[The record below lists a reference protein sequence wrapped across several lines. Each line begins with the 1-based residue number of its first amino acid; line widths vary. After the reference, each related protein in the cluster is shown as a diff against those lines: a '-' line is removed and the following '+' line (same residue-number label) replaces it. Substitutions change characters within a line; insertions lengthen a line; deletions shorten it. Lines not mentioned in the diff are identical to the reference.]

1 MAKVKIKT
9 TQSVT
14 PMIYAYTT
22 PGITYHDGWTKIG
35 YTERD
40 VDTRIK
46 EQTQTVNVIAH
57 KEWQDLAVFTDGK
70 TRFTDKEFH
79 AYLSKNDIERK
90 EPQPD
95 DEGCPEWFK
104 IGGDESYVLFGKF
117 RRNLGVLDTIG
128 VTPYALRHEQKEFVD
143 KTKEYFMANSNPECL
158 WNAKPRFGK
167 TLSAYDLCVKLQAA
181 KILIVTNRPA
191 IANSWYD
198 DYVKFF
204 GTDSGYYFVSNV
216 DSLKNRKYV
225 LSREKYITMLQM
237 PDHKGCIEFVSL
249 QDLKG
254 SIYFGG
260 EYDKLKEVADLD
272 WDVLIIDEAHEGV
285 DTYKTDVAFD
295 HIKRKYTLHLSGT
308 PFKALA
314 NEKFD
319 GKAIFNW
326 TYADEQQ
333 AKRDW
338 DSTNESE
345 NPYENLPQLNLFTY
359 QMSDIV
365 RDKAAQG
372 ADFDDDGEKEAFCW
386 DLNEFFETNS
396 QGNFVHD
403 DAVDKFLDALT
414 TQEKFP
420 FSTPELRDELNHTLW
435 VLKYVSSAKALAK
448 KLKKHDVFKHYE
460 IVLAAGDGK
469 LDNEGNSDSEQDID
483 SSIKSSFD
491 KVKAAINS
499 HPKTITISVGQ
510 LTTGVTVPEWT
521 AVMMLSNMKSPALY
535 MQAAFRAQNPCLFNI
550 NGEQLRKQNAYVFDF
565 DPARTLE
572 IVEKFANNLDIETA
586 NGKGD
591 SDTRKQNVRQLL
603 NFFPVY
609 GEDDCGEMIA
619 LDAEKVLSIP
629 RTLHAKEV
637 VRCGFMSNFLFQN
650 IGNIFNAP
658 KAVIDIIQKF
668 EPVKESVG
676 VKEDTKEQ
684 LGLDDDGEVR
694 IPDEQIIGTANDI
707 FGAKLYG
714 DIETSLI
721 SSVEEIQSE
730 RETASRR
737 DEKLEKL
744 LETFHT
750 DITDSLVE
758 TAKTHYGGDMSRSTQ
773 QGLVRKIN
781 SDADAFVRKQY
792 GDYKIQNNRLES
804 ERNKQLERARATG
817 DDAAVAAINSEFDSR
832 QAAIEATFIETL
844 QDKVKDVIE
853 GAGKTIV
860 NAVETDKK
868 EKERN
873 TMLDNVKAHLRGFSR
888 TIPSFI
894 MAYGDDNT
902 TLENFDTI
910 IPDEVFREVTS
921 ISLDEFRRLRDGFDY
936 TDDNGDKRHYNGFFD
951 SVVMNDS
958 IKEFLNKKRKLANYF
973 EDDMQED
980 IFDYIPPQKTNQI
993 FTPKKVVRE
1002 MVENLEKENP
1012 GCYDD
1017 PDHTFIDLYMK
1028 SGLYITEIVKRLFR
1042 SERMK
1047 ELFPSAESRL
1057 KHIFANQVY
1066 GLAPTEIIYRI
1077 AISFILGF
1085 SDEIKIEKH
1094 NLRQFDSLPYAKDG
1108 TLEQKLDEVFKN

>member
-1 MAKVKIKT
+1 MAKVNIKT
-9 TQSVT
+9 TQTVT

-22 PGITYHDGWTKIG
+22 PGIVYHDGWTKIG

-40 VDTRIK
+40 VDARIK
-46 EQTQTVNVIAH
+46 EQTRTANIIAH
-57 KEWQDLAVFTDGK
+57 KEWQDLAIFTDGK

-79 AYLSKNDIERK
+79 AYLAKNDIERK

-104 IGGDESYVLFGKF
+104 ISGDDSYILFSKF
-117 RRNLGVLDTIG
+117 RRNLGVLETIG
-128 VTPYALRHEQKEFVD
+128 ITPYTLRKEQKRAVQNTRDYFLANDKPEF
-143 KTKEYFMANSNPECL
+143 L

-167 TLSAYDLCVKLQAA
+167 TLSAYDLCVSLKAE

-191 IANSWYD
+191 IANSWYE

-204 GTDSGYYFVSNV
+204 GTESGYYFVSNV

-225 LSREKYITMLQM
+225 LSREKYTTMLSM
-237 PDHKGCIEFVSL
+237 PNHKGCIEFVSL

-254 SIYFGG
+254 SIHFGG
-260 EYDKLKEVADLD
+260 IYDKLGEVAGLV
-272 WDVLIIDEAHEGV
+272 WDVLIVDEAHEGV

-295 HIKRKYTLHLSGT
+295 KIKRKYTLHLSGT

-314 NEKFD
+314 NDKFAE
-319 GKAIFNW
+319 KAIFNW

-333 AKRDW
+333 AKREW
-338 DSTNESE
+338 DSASELE

-365 RDKAAQG
+365 REKVAQG
-372 ADFDDDGEKEAFCW
+372 ADFDDDGEKEAYCW
-386 DLNEFFETNS
+386 DLNEFFKTNAS
-396 QGNFVHD
+396 GDFIHD
-403 DAVDKFLDALT
+403 QAVDKFLDALT

-420 FSTPELRDELNHTLW
+420 FSTQELRDELNHTLW

-448 KLKKHDVFKHYE
+448 KLKKHAVFKDYE
-460 IVLAAGDGK
+460 VVVAAGDGK
-469 LDNEGNSDSEQDID
+469 LDDEGNSDNDQDINN
-483 SSIKSSFD
+483 SIKNSFD
-491 KVKAAINS
+491 KVRATINT
-499 HPKTITISVGQ
+499 HEKTITVSVGQ
-510 LTTGVTVPEWT
+510 LTTGVTIPEWT
-521 AVMMLSNMKSPALY
+521 AVMMLSNMKSPSLY
-535 MQAAFRAQNPCLFNI
+535 MQSAFRAQNPCLFNI
-550 NGEQLRKQNAYVFDF
+550 NGKQLRKQNAYVFDF
-565 DPARTLE
+565 DPARTLTIIE
-572 IVEKFANNLDIETA
+572 EFANDLLSDTSG
-586 NGKGD
+586 GKGD
-591 SDTRKQNVRQLL
+591 SDTRKQHVRQLL

-609 GEDDCGEMIA
+609 GEDDGGEMIE

-629 RTLHAKEV
+629 RAIHAKEV

-658 KAVIDIIQKF
+658 QAVIDIIQKF
-668 EPVKESVG
+668 EPVKEPVG
-676 VKEDTKEQ
+676 VHTSTKKE
-684 LGLDDDGEVR
+684 LGLDDSGEVQ
-694 IPDEQIIGTANDI
+694 IPDEQVIGTASEI
-707 FGAKLYG
+707 FGDKIYG
-714 DIETSLI
+714 DIESSLI
-721 SSVEEIQSE
+721 SSVETIQSE
-730 RETASRR
+730 RESTTRR
-737 DEKLEKL
+737 DETLDRL

-750 DITDSLVE
+750 NLTDTLVE
-758 TAKTHYGGDMSRSTQ
+758 TAKSSYGSDMTKSTQ
-773 QGLVRKIN
+773 QRLLRKIN
-781 SDADAFVRKQY
+781 DNADTVVKKQY
-792 GDYKIQNNRLES
+792 GDYKIQSNLLEL
-804 ERNKQLERARATG
+804 ERNKQIEQATVSG
-817 DDAAVAAINSEFDSR
+817 NESDIANINSSFDEQ
-832 QAAIEATFIETL
+832 QAAIEASFIESL
-844 QDKVKDVIE
+844 QSRVKDVIE
-853 GAGKTIV
+853 DAGKAIV
-860 NAVETDKK
+860 TAVETDKK

-873 TMLDNVKAHLRGFSR
+873 TLLDNVKAHLRGFSR
-888 TIPSFI
+888 TIPSFL

-936 TDDNGDKRHYNGFFD
+936 TDEHGDNQHYNGFFD

-973 EDDMQED
+973 EEDMQED

-993 FTPKKVVRE
+993 FTPKRVVKE

-1012 GCYDD
+1012 GCYDN

-1042 SERMK
+1042 SEK
-1047 ELFPSAESRL
+1047 SKTLFPSTEERL
-1057 KHIFANQVY
+1057 KHIFAKQVY

-1108 TLEQKLDEVFKN
+1108 TLEQKLDEIFVK